1 MKLVVDE
8 NILLAEKAFSL
19 FGEVKLVS
27 GREISPETLND
38 ADILITRSVTKVDE
52 ALLGKSPVKFVGSAT
67 IGTDH
72 LDLKY
77 LESRNIRFANAP
89 GCNSYSVAEY
99 VFAALLELADK
110 YNFKLKDKSLGV
122 VGAGNIGKKV
132 IRFADAL
139 GMKILKND
147 PPLER
152 AGIGSGYSSLNEILS
167 CDIITLHVP
176 LNKGGKDNTVHLIGE
191 QELSALNENSI
202 LINAS
207 RGQVVDN
214 AALLDVLSRRNL
226 RTVFDVWENEP
237 APQKELVGKVDIAT
251 PHIAGY
257 SYDGKLNGTKMVFE
271 ALNNFLSANY
281 IFPFQNKSEKKIL
294 NCSRFFAAEDVLRCA
309 FRQAY
314 KILNDDKNFRSI
326 FRNEKEIGK
335 KFDELRKNYHK
346 REEFCNFAVTVN
358 EKSSELSKALK
369 TFRLTIPEQ

>member
-207 RGQVVDN
+207 RGPVVDN

-271 ALNNFLSANY
+271 ALNNFLRANY

>member
-207 RGQVVDN
+207 RGPVVDN

>member
-1 MKLVVDE
+1 MKLIVDE
-8 NILLAEKAFSL
+8 NILLAEQAFSL
-19 FGEVKLVS
+19 FGEVKLVN
-27 GREISPETLND
+27 GREISPETLSD

-72 LDLKY
+72 LDLEY
-77 LESRNIRFANAP
+77 LKSRNIQFANAP

-122 VGAGNIGKKV
+122 VGVGNIGKKV

-152 AGIGSGYSSLNEILS
+152 AGIGSGYSSLNKILS

-176 LNKGGKDNTVHLIGE
+176 LNKGGKDNTVHLIGQ

-207 RGQVVDN
+207 RGPVVDN
-214 AALLDVLSRRNL
+214 AALFDVLSRRNL

-237 APQKELVGKVDIAT
+237 APQKELVGKVNIAT

-281 IFPFQNKSEKKIL
+281 IFPFQNEREKKIL
-294 NCSRFFAAEDVLRCA
+294 NCSRFSAAEDVLRCA

-314 KILNDDKNFRSI
+314 KILNDDENFRNI
-326 FRNEKEIGK
+326 FRDEKEIGK

-358 EKSSELSKALK
+358 EKSSKLSKTLK
-369 TFRLTIPEQ
+369 AFRLTIPEQ